1 MGYVSSV
8 SSDIQAYE
16 PVSTSGEISFSGLGN
31 GTDFKELIEVT
42 IQSESFQKEEY
53 EAQRAE
59 SEYIIDLLEQLEK
72 GIDTFNDTLDKMDEP
87 DEFYSMQGSS
97 SGEEVDTEVSGE
109 ADVGTHTV
117 LVDQLA
123 QNDVWVNMDQGYASE
138 KAIIADTATTL
149 EMTFQGKTLS
159 VDVAA
164 GSTLEGLVNTINGS
178 VAARDKVKADLIYDG
193 NNYYFVLESADA
205 GADNAI
211 TIDSTGALNGM
222 FPAGFTNT
230 QTGQDA
236 RIKVD
241 GFPPGPDAWIE
252 RDSNSIDDVVDG
264 ITFNLK
270 ETTDS
275 EGIRVHV
282 DYDTDEI
289 FDTITSFTE
298 SVNQIIL
305 DIQILTGRVT
315 EEENPEEKAYT
326 VDSYALDI
334 MYNEIKSILSSSA
347 PGFVYYDEDEGGDY
361 YTSLSQIGFSTDT
374 DEGSDT
380 FGQLLLDEDKLE
392 EALKKD
398 PKAVADLFSVR
409 ATGESD
415 SDNFQ
420 VISIIDT
427 VTPPGEHT
435 IEYTVSGGTITSATI
450 NGEAA
455 AVDGWAILGS
465 GEDSKPDRR
474 NPHRNRAGQTRQ
486 NGGTVERHGRHR
498 GRRNRHH
505 PHSHRELQTGRH
517 QPELPN
523 ISRGATAGQPENILG
538 AQVRGA
544 GLHAQL
550 LREPG
555 VPDFQ
560 PVGTTLDGT
569 DGHFHWE
576 YHRGIL
582 FRVPASPLGQDGGHG
597 NMFLLHQETFSP
609 GQDLNTPPG

>member
-465 GEDSKPDRR
+465 GEDSKGLYVSVA
-474 NPHRNRAGQTRQ
+474 NQTD
-486 NGGTVERHGRHR
+486 GTHTGTARVKQGKMA
-498 GRRNRHH
+498 
-505 PHSHRELQTGRH
+505 ELSNAMDDTVVGETGTILILIENYKQGVTNLNSQIYHEEQRLDSLKTSLVRKYAALDSMLSYYEN
-517 QPELPN
+517 QGSL
-523 ISRGATAGQPENILG
+523 ISSQL
-538 AQVRGA
+538 
-544 GLHAQL
+544 AQL
-550 LREPG
+550 
-555 VPDFQ
+555 
-560 PVGTTLDGT
+560 
-569 DGHFHWE
+569 
-576 YHRGIL
+576 
-582 FRVPASPLGQDGGHG
+582 
-597 NMFLLHQETFSP
+597 
-609 GQDLNTPPG
+609 